1 MPRLWIALLSRHVLD
16 RAAGAVAGRVSE
28 HDALRRR
35 ARAGL
40 PTAVRGSADS
50 PRRRP
55 LPPGP
60 EGLET
65 FGLAGHVDGLLEC
78 LAYLFPGLPLAPAF
92 EAAILARLAGLPF
105 RHQSVG
111 EDRKR
116 HRLGAD
122 GLDRTSVGSGKS
134 VSTRVKSSG

>member
-28 HDALRRR
+28 HDSRRRR

-78 LAYLFPGLPLAPAF
+78 IAYLFPGLQLAPAF
-92 EAAILARLAGLPF
+92 EAANIW
-105 RHQSVG
+105 
-111 EDRKR
+111 
-116 HRLGAD
+116 RLG
-122 GLDRTSVGSGKS
+122 GLTHGRASCRESGWQY
-134 VSTRVKSSG
+134 G